1 MAVLCGE
8 CACICV
14 WHTEAVSI
22 GGGSVDH
29 DDNSNDKH
37 LSGACHVPGAMLHIL
52 QFIYDCMSLYLYI
65 CNNLNGYLFFIVT

>member
-1 MAVLCGE
+1 M
-8 CACICV
+8 
-14 WHTEAVSI
+14 
-22 GGGSVDH
+22 DH

-37 LSGACHVPGAMLHIL
+37 ISGACHVPGAMLHIL